1 MQIFEQNN
9 LVDIWRIR
17 NPSLKRYTFRKN
29 HFSGFI
35 QRRLDYIFISN
46 NIQEY
51 FKKVSILPSFCSD
64 HSPISCILES
74 SSKIQLGK
82 NFWKFNSSLINDEK
96 YLTQMKQHIS
106 EVKSQFNPA
115 FPSKA
120 HVQWEFL
127 KYEIRKFTIEFSK
140 NKAKLKREKLSRLEV
155 KLKEL
160 EQNLSNDEAKE
171 RCNAYRGEINVF
183 FDEISNGKNIRSKCD
198 WYEFGENL
206 INSF

>member
-1 MQIFEQNN
+1 
-9 LVDIWRIR
+9 
-17 NPSLKRYTFRKN
+17 
-29 HFSGFI
+29 
-35 QRRLDYIFISN
+35 
-46 NIQEY
+46 
-51 FKKVSILPSFCSD
+51 
-64 HSPISCILES
+64 
-74 SSKIQLGK
+74 
-82 NFWKFNSSLINDEK
+82 
-96 YLTQMKQHIS
+96 MKQHIS

-120 HVQWEFL
+120 HGQWEFL

>member
-1 MQIFEQNN
+1 
-9 LVDIWRIR
+9 
-17 NPSLKRYTFRKN
+17 
-29 HFSGFI
+29 
-35 QRRLDYIFISN
+35 
-46 NIQEY
+46 
-51 FKKVSILPSFCSD
+51 
-64 HSPISCILES
+64 
-74 SSKIQLGK
+74 
-82 NFWKFNSSLINDEK
+82 
-96 YLTQMKQHIS
+96 MKQHIS

-171 RCNAYRGEINVF
+171 RCNAYI
-183 FDEISNGKNIRSKCD
+183 DEISNGKNIRSKCD